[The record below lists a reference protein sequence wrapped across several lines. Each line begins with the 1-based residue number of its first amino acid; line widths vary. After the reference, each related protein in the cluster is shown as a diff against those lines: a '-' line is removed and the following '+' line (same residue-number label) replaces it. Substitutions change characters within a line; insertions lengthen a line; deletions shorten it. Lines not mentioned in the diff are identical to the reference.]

1 MAYATGGSI
10 NRIGGHGG
18 QGIKEESSTQKA
30 PLGEKLELGDGRCFR
45 YAKAA
50 AAIEIAHLVAA
61 DTTVGQL
68 GELDATTTVSCTAGD
83 KEFSITG
90 SGSQLSTTAGF
101 YNDAYLI
108 ISDGTGAGETHHI
121 KSHTTAASDKIT
133 FTLYDPVTTAFVA
146 ASGVAITGNLYG
158 NVLTCDGTSRALAT
172 DSFARGA
179 TTRAIQSG
187 YYFWMQTRGTCSLQF
202 DGAVTAASAVTY
214 GAPMVASIAHDG
226 QVEQMLDAYDAFQTI
241 GNFTGTNTEDDD
253 YVPVFLTIE

>member
-18 QGIKEESSTQKA
+18 QGIKEESSTQRN
-30 PLGEKLELGDGRCFR
+30 PLGEKLELGDGRSYR
-45 YAKAA
+45 YALAS
-50 AAIEIAHLVAA
+50 AAIEIAHVVAPGPA
-61 DTTVGQL
+61 GQL
-68 GELDATTTVSCTAGD
+68 AELDSTTTVSCTAGD

-133 FTLYDPVTTAFVA
+133 FTTYDPVTTAFVA
-146 ASGVAITGNLYG
+146 ASGIAIIENNYR
-158 NVLTCDGTSRALAT
+158 VLTCDGTSRAIGT
-172 DSFARGA
+172 DSHAVGA

-187 YYFWMQTRGTCSLQF
+187 YYFWMQTRGICSVQL
-202 DGAVTAASAVTY
+202 DGGNTANPTN
-214 GAPMVASIAHDG
+214 GQPMVASASHDG
-226 QVEQMLDAYDAFQTI
+226 LMEAKLDANDEMQII
-241 GNFTGTNTEDDD
+241 GHYVGTSTEDND
-253 YVPVFLTIE
+253 YSAIFLTLE